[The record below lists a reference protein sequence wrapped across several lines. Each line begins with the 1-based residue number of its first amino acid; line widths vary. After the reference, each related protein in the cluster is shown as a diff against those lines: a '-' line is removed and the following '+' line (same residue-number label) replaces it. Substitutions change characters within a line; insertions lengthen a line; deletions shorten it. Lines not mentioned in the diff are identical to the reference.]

1 MLLTLF
7 SDSVLN
13 SDLVE
18 SKINARRKMLL
29 FFLLFQIKKKRP
41 SKEIFT
47 YLLQHQLE
55 QKHYLQII
63 YV

>member
-18 SKINARRKMLL
+18 SKINAKRKMLL

-41 SKEIFT
+41 SEETFT